1 MTELSDALNPARRG
15 ASPGVTHWQA
25 LAHAAFWLLVAGAFY
40 WKAAAWLDVYD
51 ELVLVIAVALAG
63 FVGWIFAPMRVF
75 LPLTGGLALLACA
88 LYGTQLQNA
97 DQVFLLKYFLASQRA
112 ILWMC
117 LLFVFATLCYWAALV
132 RPQGF
137 AVRLARAFTWLAAG
151 AGFLALLVRWRE
163 GYLIGADV
171 GHIPVSNLYEVFVLF
186 CVLTAL
192 MHLYYE
198 KAARPV
204 GAFVLPA
211 IDLAIAFLLWYSISR
226 GAHEIQPLIPALQSW
241 WMKIHVP
248 ANFIGYGAFTFAAML
263 GIAWMLEPR
272 LHGRIASRDVL
283 EELMYRS
290 IAIGF
295 LFFTLATILGALWA
309 ADAWGSYWSWDPK
322 ETWALIVWL
331 NYAAWLHL
339 RLVRGWRGLIPA
351 WWAVIGFFIT
361 AFAFLGVNLFL
372 SGLHSYGGL

>member
-1 MTELSDALNPARRG
+1 MSAPSDAPNPALARSTGHR
-15 ASPGVTHWQA
+15 PQVWTVVHGV
-25 LAHAAFWLLVAGAFY
+25 FWLVAACLFY
-40 WKAAAWLDVYD
+40 WNHGAALDGYD
-51 ELVLVIAVALAG
+51 ILVLVLAVLGAG
-63 FVGWIFAPMRVF
+63 FLGWIFPALRVF
-75 LPLTGGLALLACA
+75 LPATGGLALLAIA
-88 LYGTQLQNA
+88 LYGSELHNA
-97 DQVFLLKYFLASQRA
+97 DLSFLLKYFLASQRA
-112 ILWMC
+112 VMWMGV
-117 LLFVFATLCYWAALV
+117 LFVFSTLCYWVALL
-132 RPQGF
+132 RPHGF
-137 AVRLARAFTWLAAG
+137 ALRSARGFAWAGAG
-151 AGFLALLVRWRE
+151 AGFVSLLVRWRE
-163 GYLIGADV
+163 GYLIGPDV

-192 MHLYYE
+192 LHLFYE
-198 KAARPV
+198 RRERPV

-211 IDLAIAFLLWYSISR
+211 IDLAFAFVVWYSFSR

-263 GIAWMLEPR
+263 GVAWLCEPW
-272 LHGRIASRDVL
+272 LKGRIASREAL

-295 LFFTLATILGALWA
+295 IFFTVATVLGALWA

-339 RLVRGWRGLIPA
+339 RLVKGWRGAIPA
-351 WWAVIGFFIT
+351 WWAVVGFFIT
-361 AFAFLGVNLFL
+361 LFAFLGVNMFL

>member
-1 MTELSDALNPARRG
+1 MSTQSESRNPARAARRALPDLFSILHAVFWVVLALVLQLNYG
-15 ASPGVTHWQA
+15 AEFDAYDTLVLGITV
-25 LAHAAFWLLVAGAFY
+25 LVAAFVGWRFPALRVFLPVC
-40 WKAAAWLDVYD
+40 
-51 ELVLVIAVALAG
+51 VALAG
-63 FVGWIFAPMRVF
+63 
-75 LPLTGGLALLACA
+75 LAVL
-88 LYGTQLQNA
+88 LYGGDLQSA
-97 DQVFLLKYFLASQRA
+97 ERSFGLKYFLASQRA
-112 ILWMC
+112 ILWMS
-117 LLFVFATLCYWAALV
+117 LLFGFATLCYWAALW
-132 RPQGF
+132 RPAGF
-137 AVRLARAFTWLAAG
+137 AAGLARGFTWGAAG
-151 AGFLALLVRWRE
+151 AGFIALLVRWRE

-192 MHLYYE
+192 MHLYFE
-198 KAARPV
+198 RRERPV

-211 IDLAIAFLLWYSISR
+211 IDLAVGFLIWYSISR

-263 GIAWMLEPR
+263 GIAWLVEPR
-272 LHGRIASRDVL
+272 LRGRIAPRPML
-283 EELMYRS
+283 EELMYRA

-295 LFFTLATILGALWA
+295 LFFTLATLLGALWA

-339 RLVRGWRGLIPA
+339 RLVKGWRGAIPA
-351 WWAVIGFFIT
+351 WWTVVGFFIT
-361 AFAFLGVNLFL
+361 AFAFLGVNMFL

>member
-1 MTELSDALNPARRG
+1 MATLHNSQNPALK
-15 ASPGVTHWQA
+15 APKIWLDKWAIV
-25 LAHAAFWLLVAGAFY
+25 HAAFWLLVASVVGFY
-40 WKAAAWLDVYD
+40 FASLLDAYD
-51 ELVLVIAVALAG
+51 FLVLAVAVIACSFL
-63 FVGWIFAPMRVF
+63 GWQFPEMRIF
-75 LPLTGGLALLACA
+75 LPLTSVVALCSMA
-88 LYGTQLQNA
+88 LYGNDLQLGNQS
-97 DQVFLLKYFLASQRA
+97 FWLSYFLASQRC
-112 ILWMC
+112 ILWMG
-117 LLFVFATLCYWAALV
+117 LLFGFATLCYWAALW

-137 AVRLARAFTWLAAG
+137 AAKLARSFTWLAAG
-151 AGFLALLVRWRE
+151 AGFVALLVRWRE

-186 CVLTAL
+186 CVITAL
-192 MHLYYE
+192 LHLYFE
-198 KAARPV
+198 RGGRLI

-211 IDLAIAFLLWYSISR
+211 IDLAVGFLLWYSLDR

-263 GIAWMLEPR
+263 GLAWLFEPK
-272 LHGRIASRDVL
+272 LSGRIPTRAALD
-283 EELMYRS
+283 ELMYRA
-290 IAIGF
+290 ITIGF
-295 LFFTLATILGALWA
+295 LFFTVATVLGALWA

-339 RLVRGWRGLIPA
+339 RLVKGWRGSFLA
-351 WWAVIGFFIT
+351 WWAALGFIVT
-361 AFAFLGVNLFL
+361 LFAFLGVNMFL